1 MNRHYF
7 CTLQH
12 RPATKNGCLSSF
24 QCDKLAGI
32 SASSDVGMF
41 ESFQKIRS
49 RESCVAS
56 LPAFDD
62 EYRLVVNDIGFA
74 NLL

>member
-1 MNRHYF
+1 MNRRYF

-12 RPATKNGCLSSF
+12 RPATKNGCRSSF
-24 QCDKLAGI
+24 QWDKLAGI
-32 SASSDVGMF
+32 TASSNFGVF
-41 ESFQKIRS
+41 ESFQKTRS
-49 RESCVAS
+49 RESYAAS
-56 LPAFDD
+56 LPALDD